1 MMTLWVQATLLLY
14 VLSFVAYLRNLYVEN
29 KWVGR
34 FAALCLACGLLLHYY
49 ALIERAKMLQGVP
62 YEDLWGSLSLFG
74 WMVGLTYLG
83 LELVHR
89 GRSVGPFV
97 LPFVI
102 ILFSLSHIRNVS
114 PHPTQAR
121 GAIFALHIT
130 LSILAYSAFALAAV
144 LSAIYLVQNRLLR
157 RHRAGGVFWRFPALD
172 VLERMSRSSAL
183 VGILALVA
191 GSVSGF
197 IWAHRLKGHYW
208 NGDPKEII
216 SLMMVAFYV
225 AYLLL
230 SRRTA
235 WRGARA
241 AMLCMFNFVLVLF
254 SYSIVNIY
262 LSRYHRYY

>member
-1 MMTLWVQATLLLY
+1 MTILVLSTLLLC
-14 VLSFVAYLRNLYVEN
+14 VLSFAAYLRNLYVEN

-34 FAALCLACGLLLHYY
+34 FAAICLGAGLLLHYY
-49 ALIERAKMLQGVP
+49 ALLERARMLQGVP
-62 YEDLWGSLSLFG
+62 YEDLWGSLSLFA
-74 WMVGLTYLG
+74 WMVGLIYLG
-83 LELVHR
+83 LEMVHR
-89 GRSVGPFV
+89 GRSVGPFI

-121 GAIFALHIT
+121 GALFALHIT

-144 LSAIYLVQNRLLR
+144 LSAIFLLQNRLLR
-157 RHRAGGVFWRFPALD
+157 RRRPGGVFWRFPALD

-183 VGILALVA
+183 VGILALIA
-191 GSVSGF
+191 GSASGS
-197 IWAHRLKGHYW
+197 IWAHRLHGQYW

-216 SLMMVAFYV
+216 SLLMVVCYA
-225 AYLLL
+225 AYLMV

-241 AMLCMFNFVLVLF
+241 AMFCMLNFALVLF
-254 SYSIVNIY
+254 SFSIVNIY
-262 LSRYHRYY
+262 LSHYHKFY

>member
-1 MMTLWVQATLLLY
+1 
-14 VLSFVAYLRNLYVEN
+14 
-29 KWVGR
+29 
-34 FAALCLACGLLLHYY
+34 
-49 ALIERAKMLQGVP
+49 LQGVP
-62 YEDLWGSLSLFG
+62 YEDLWGSLSLFA
-74 WMVGLTYLG
+74 WLVGLIYLG

-121 GAIFALHIT
+121 GALFALHIT

-144 LSAIYLVQNRLLR
+144 LSAIFLLQNRLLR
-157 RHRAGGVFWRFPALD
+157 RRKPGGVFWRFPALD

-183 VGILALVA
+183 VGILALIA
-191 GSVSGF
+191 GGISGSV
-197 IWAHRLKGHYW
+197 WANRLHGHYW

-216 SLMMVAFYV
+216 SLLMLVSYA
-225 AYLLL
+225 AYFLV

-241 AMLCMFNFVLVLF
+241 AMFCMLNFALVLF
-254 SYSIVNIY
+254 SFSIVNIY
-262 LSRYHRYY
+262 LSRYHKFY

>member
-1 MMTLWVQATLLLY
+1 MTTLVLATLLLY
-14 VLSFVAYLRNLYVEN
+14 VLSFATYLRNLYAEN

-34 FAALCLACGLLLHYY
+34 FAALCLAAGLALHYFALLERGRLLH
-49 ALIERAKMLQGVP
+49 GVP
-62 YEDLWGSLSLFG
+62 YEDLWGSLSLFA
-74 WMVGLTYLG
+74 WLVGLIYLG

-114 PHPTQAR
+114 PHPTEAR
-121 GAIFALHIT
+121 GALFALHIT

-144 LSAIYLVQNRLLR
+144 LSAIFLLQNRLLR
-157 RHRAGGVFWRFPALD
+157 RRKPGAVFWRFPALD

-183 VGILALVA
+183 VGLLALIA
-191 GSVSGF
+191 GNASGS
-197 IWAHRLKGHYW
+197 IWAHRLQGQYW

-216 SLMMVAFYV
+216 SLLMVICYA
-225 AYLLL
+225 AYLLV

-241 AMLCMFNFVLVLF
+241 AMFCMINFALVLF

-262 LSRYHRYY
+262 LSHYHKFY

>member
-1 MMTLWVQATLLLY
+1 MTILVQATVLLY
-14 VLSFVAYLRNLYVEN
+14 VLSFAAYLRNLYVEN

-34 FAALCLACGLLLHYY
+34 FAALSLACGLLLHYY
-49 ALIERAKMLQGVP
+49 ALMERGRMLHGVP
-62 YEDLWGSLSLFG
+62 YEDLWGSLSFFA
-74 WMVGLTYLG
+74 WMVGLIYLG

-102 ILFSLSHIRNVS
+102 ILFALSHIRNVS
-114 PHPTQAR
+114 PHPTPAR
-121 GAIFALHIT
+121 GTLFALHIT

-144 LSAIYLVQNRLLR
+144 LSAIFLLQNRLLR
-157 RHRAGGVFWRFPALD
+157 QRKPGGMFWRFPALD

-191 GSVSGF
+191 GTVSGF
-197 IWAHRLKGHYW
+197 IWANRLHGHYW

-216 SLMMVAFYV
+216 SLVMLACYL
-225 AYLLL
+225 AYLLV

-241 AMLCMFNFVLVLF
+241 AMLCMLNFALVLF

-262 LSRYHRYY
+262 LSRYHKFY

>member
-1 MMTLWVQATLLLY
+1 MTILVLATLLLY
-14 VLSFVAYLRNLYVEN
+14 VLSFAAYLRNLYVEN

-34 FAALCLACGLLLHYY
+34 FAAVCLAAGLALHYF
-49 ALIERAKMLQGVP
+49 ALLERGRMLHGVP
-62 YEDLWGSLSLFG
+62 YEDLWGSLSLFA
-74 WMVGLTYLG
+74 WMVGIIYLG

-114 PHPTQAR
+114 PHPTEAR

-144 LSAIYLVQNRLLR
+144 LSAIFLLQNRLLR
-157 RHRAGGVFWRFPALD
+157 RRKPGGVFWRFPALD

-183 VGILALVA
+183 VGLFALIAGNAA
-191 GSVSGF
+191 GS
-197 IWAHRLKGHYW
+197 IWAHRLHGQYW
-208 NGDPKEII
+208 NGDPKEVI
-216 SLMMVAFYV
+216 SLLMVICYA
-225 AYLLL
+225 AYLLV

-241 AMLCMFNFVLVLF
+241 AMFCMINFALVLF
-254 SYSIVNIY
+254 SFSIVNIY
-262 LSRYHRYY
+262 LSRYHKFY

>member
-1 MMTLWVQATLLLY
+1 MTILVQATLLLY
-14 VLSFVAYLRNLYVEN
+14 VLSFAAYVRNLYVEN

-34 FAALCLACGLLLHYY
+34 FAAVCLAGGLLLHYY
-49 ALIERAKMLQGVP
+49 ALMERGRMLHGVP
-62 YEDLWGSLSLFG
+62 YEDLWGSLSFFG

-102 ILFSLSHIRNVS
+102 ILFSISHLRDVS
-114 PHPTQAR
+114 PHPTPAR
-121 GAIFALHIT
+121 GTIFALHIT

-144 LSAIYLVQNRLLR
+144 LSAIYLLQNRLLR
-157 RHRAGGVFWRFPALD
+157 RRKPGGTFWRFPALD

-183 VGILALVA
+183 VGILALIA
-191 GSVSGF
+191 GTISGF
-197 IWAHRLKGHYW
+197 IWANRLHGHYW

-216 SLMMVAFYV
+216 SLLMLVCYATYLMV
-225 AYLLL
+225 
-230 SRRTA
+230 SRQTA

-241 AMLCMFNFVLVLF
+241 AMFCMFNFALVLF

-262 LSRYHRYY
+262 LSRYHRFY